1 MHEEDFYKK
10 AEKRV
15 NDKKGFFI
23 HLGTFIP
30 VGIFLFALNMFSSP
44 NTLWFVYPMLSWGV
58 GLAIHYVT
66 VFGIPGTR
74 VLTDEWEEEE
84 LDKEIRKLKRIH
96 GKKMIKK
103 NLLNSGLDDDELDL
117 RELDKQ
123 AEELFDEEDLV

>member
-1 MHEEDFYKK
+1 MEEENYYEK

-15 NDKKGFFI
+15 NDKKGFYI
-23 HLGTFIP
+23 HLGTFVP
-30 VGIFLFALNMFSSP
+30 VGIFLFALNMITSP

-84 LDKEIRKLKRIH
+84 LDKEIRKLRRIH
-96 GKKMIKK
+96 DKKRLKR
-103 NLLNSGLDDDELDL
+103 NLLKSGREEDSLDL

-123 AEELFDEEDLV
+123 YDELFDEEDLV

>member
-23 HLGTFIP
+23 HLGTFVP
-30 VGIFLFALNMFSSP
+30 VGIFLFALNMFTSP
-44 NTLWFVYPMLSWGV
+44 NTLWFVYPVLSWGV

-74 VLTDEWEEEE
+74 VLTDDWEEEE
-84 LDKEIRKLKRIH
+84 LDKEIRKLKRIY
-96 GKKMIKK
+96 GKKMLKK
-103 NLLNSGLDDDELDL
+103 NLLNSGLDDDGLDL